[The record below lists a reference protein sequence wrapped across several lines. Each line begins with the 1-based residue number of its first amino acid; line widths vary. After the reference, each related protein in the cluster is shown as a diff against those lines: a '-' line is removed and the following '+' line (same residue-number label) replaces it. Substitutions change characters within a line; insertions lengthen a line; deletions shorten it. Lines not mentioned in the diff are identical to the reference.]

1 VKVKIEE
8 EEKLKGEAQAKAEK
22 RKDKLHKSI
31 ETLLGKILRHLC
43 FFPFSHIV
51 VTYCLYF
58 YPLLG
63 ATDTSVDRSNIL
75 RVDSMA
81 DVISFTTDS
90 SEQVQ
95 VLLKKTNVALSRLHA
110 LIFPKLSQEKTVGEM
125 VEAFYIDTND
135 TIEVLQRNSWLYGA
149 LLSFQLLMGYGVEAN
164 LMESSKALPKDND
177 GSSVDLGTFT
187 KSARSVHTS

>member
-1 VKVKIEE
+1 
-8 EEKLKGEAQAKAEK
+8 
-22 RKDKLHKSI
+22 
-31 ETLLGKILRHLC
+31 
-43 FFPFSHIV
+43 
-51 VTYCLYF
+51 
-58 YPLLG
+58 
-63 ATDTSVDRSNIL
+63 
-75 RVDSMA
+75 MA
-81 DVISFTTDS
+81 DVISFTTGS

-95 VLLKKTNVALSRLHA
+95 VLLKKTNVGLSRLHA

-177 GSSVDLGTFT
+177 GSAVDLGTFT